1 MAEHFISSNEPPI
14 VSTIDRR
21 ASTRYPCNLATS
33 CRLAAL
39 VPGDVFPG
47 RVRNVS
53 SGGISLVLSRPFD
66 SGTDLTVE
74 LRSNFRHFSR
84 TVRVHI
90 CYCIEHPSGDWIV
103 GASFAEPL
111 AEEEVRLL
119 LI

>member
-1 MAEHFISSNEPPI
+1 MAEYLTSSIEPQV

-33 CRLAAL
+33 CRMAAL
-39 VPGDVFPG
+39 VAGDTFPG

-53 SGGISLVLSRPFD
+53 LGGISLVLSRPFD
-66 SGTDLTVE
+66 TGTELSVE

-84 TVRVHI
+84 TVRIRVI
-90 CYCIEHPSGDWIV
+90 YCIEHPSGDWIV
-103 GASFAEPL
+103 GASFAQVL
-111 AEEEVRLL
+111 SDEEVRLL